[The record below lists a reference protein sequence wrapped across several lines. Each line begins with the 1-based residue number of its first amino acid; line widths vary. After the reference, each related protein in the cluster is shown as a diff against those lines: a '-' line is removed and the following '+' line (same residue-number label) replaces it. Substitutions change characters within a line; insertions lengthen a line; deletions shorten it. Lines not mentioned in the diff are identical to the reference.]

1 MDRLRVKSTS
11 RSSAE
16 CSDVVLRET
25 GTTRL
30 VFRPM
35 LVENKS
41 DPAAAVKGV
50 FLFQRKGQK
59 DEWEDTQT
67 IPLSKLKKDEGY
79 RLDLRSSELLCL
91 YDSLSDLYE
100 LYAQTGIPRGV
111 GDFVRVDHRLA
122 ALTRMSTTDLRLVL
136 AANDAIGSQL
146 FAQLLAWA
154 IDSDEPTAL
163 VKRLVTLSPTNLQ
176 TLNVAVNLQIMK
188 SVLAI
193 WKDDSSSS
201 DEEFWQR
208 ELTKSSFVLEHVFAS
223 PVTVVKGKAYVGGKS
238 VQDTGGKL
246 VDLLMRNRVTRNAA
260 LIEIKTP
267 ATPLLAP
274 TEYRQG
280 VFAPSHDLA
289 GSVTQILNYKH
300 SLQRDYDSITHRQ
313 PDLFDAFDPRCVV
326 IIGNAQKELQDD
338 DKRKSF
344 ELFRAQCT
352 GVVVIT
358 FDELFSRTAQL
369 VDLLGSSAPRR
380 SVRSSEVPAP
390 PDGDVPF

>member
-1 MDRLRVKSTS
+1 MDKLRVRSTS

-79 RLDLRSSELLCL
+79 RLDIRSSELLRL
-91 YDSLSDLYE
+91 YNSISDLYK
-100 LYAQTGIPRGV
+100 LFGQGGIPRGV
-111 GDFVRVDHRLA
+111 GDFVRVDHRLE
-122 ALTRMSTTDLRLVL
+122 ALTRMSPSDLRRVL
-136 AANDAIGSQL
+136 AAHDALGSQL
-146 FAQLLAWA
+146 LTQLLGWA
-154 IDSDEPTAL
+154 IDSDEPIAL
-163 VKRLVTLSPTNLQ
+163 VKRLVALSPANLQ
-176 TLNVAVNLQIMK
+176 TLNVAVNLQIIK

-193 WKDDSSSS
+193 WQQNSSSS

-208 ELTKSSFVLEHVFAS
+208 ELTKSSFVLEHVFS
-223 PVTVVKGKAYVGGKS
+223 WPVTIVKGKAYVGGKS

-274 TEYRQG
+274 TKYRNG
-280 VFAPSHDLA
+280 VFVPSKELV
-289 GSVTQILNYKH
+289 GSVMQVINYEH
-300 SLQRDYDSITHRQ
+300 SLQRDYDSITRQ
-313 PDLFDAFDPRCVV
+313 QPEPFQAFDPRCVV
-326 IIGNAQKELQDD
+326 IIGNAQQELQDH
-338 DKRKSF
+338 DKLKSF

-352 GVVVIT
+352 RVVVIT

-369 VDLLGSSAPRR
+369 VDLLESSARR
-380 SVRSSEVPAP
+380 GSATSSEASAP
-390 PDGDVPF
+390 PDNDVPF

>member
-1 MDRLRVKSTS
+1 
-11 RSSAE
+11 
-16 CSDVVLRET
+16 
-25 GTTRL
+25 
-30 VFRPM
+30 M
-35 LVENKS
+35 LVENQS

-50 FLFQRKGQK
+50 FLFQRKGQR

-79 RLDLRSSELLCL
+79 RLDLSSSELLRF
-91 YDSLSDLYE
+91 YDSISELYK

-111 GDFVRVDHRLA
+111 GDFVRVDHRLT
-122 ALTRMSTTDLRLVL
+122 ALARMSTSDLRRIL
-136 AANDAIGSQL
+136 AANDALGSQL
-146 FAQLLAWA
+146 LAQLLAWA

-163 VKRLVTLSPTNLQ
+163 VKRLVTLSPTSLR

-193 WKDDSSSS
+193 WKENSSSS
-201 DEEFWQR
+201 DEDFWQR
-208 ELTKSSFVLEHVFAS
+208 ELTKNSFVLEHVFS
-223 PVTVVKGKAYVGGKS
+223 WPVTIVKGKAYMGGKS

-246 VDLLMRNRVTRNAA
+246 VDFLMRNAVTRNAA

-267 ATPLLAP
+267 ATRLLAP
-274 TEYRQG
+274 TEYRHG
-280 VFAPSHDLA
+280 VFAPSGDLA
-289 GSVTQILNYKH
+289 GSLMQVLNYEH
-300 SLQRDYDSITHRQ
+300 SLQRDYHSITHRQ
-313 PDLFDAFDPRCVV
+313 PELFEAFDPRCVV
-326 IIGNAQKELQDD
+326 IIGNTQEELRNP

-352 GVVVIT
+352 RVVVIT

-369 VDLLGSSAPRR
+369 VDLLESSARQR
-380 SVRSSEVPAP
+380 SVTSSEAPAP